1 MPEGVLV
8 GSSNWSMLKVVQ
20 EIFFQLLRRTDAM
33 IRKEFWKAVP
43 LSSVESDLYIAITSS
58 QTERQGAHRRLKR
71 IVSISTLV
79 IAEEKKKKEE

>member
-20 EIFFQLLRRTDAM
+20 GIFFQLLRKTDAT
-33 IRKEFWKAVP
+33 IRNEFWKAVP

-58 QTERQGAHRRLKR
+58 QTEREGAHRQLKK

-79 IAEEKKKKEE
+79 KAEEKKKKEE